1 VDNLARVI
9 GPAPSEMTLE
19 QLEEVIRREHS
30 RVAQGLEAGAY
41 SYGARKKKAKAPSR
55 TTEIKTIEEKY
66 GMSLEE
72 MEKKLE
78 LLKKLE
84 EKGAL

>member
-1 VDNLARVI
+1 MEALVRVI
-9 GPAPSEMTLE
+9 GPAPSEMSLEELE
-19 QLEEVIRREHS
+19 QAVRREHS
-30 RVAQGLEAGAY
+30 RVAKGLEG
-41 SYGARKKKAKAPSR
+41 GARATKRKAKAPPRKS
-55 TTEIKTIEEKY
+55 KAKVLEEKY

-72 MEKKLE
+72 MERKLE